1 MVSCLYYSVPQ
12 IYNKNRLYDLTKLT
26 RPLSERYKITAVMSD
41 ETDIISSISTSP
53 IVKVVI
59 LVIIYVEIVTD
70 DVLVVIDKSLNC
82 HKIRNRLRPSI
93 IYFYKAWIEMTQ

>member
-1 MVSCLYYSVPQ
+1 MVSCLFYSVLHL
-12 IYNKNRLYDLTKLT
+12 YNKNRLYDLTKLT
-26 RPLSERYKITAVMSD
+26 RPLSEKYKITTVMTD
-41 ETDIISSISTSP
+41 ESDIIASIATSP

-82 HKIRNRLRPSI
+82 HKIRNCLRPSI
-93 IYFYKAWIEMTQ
+93 EYSTKLGLK

>member
-1 MVSCLYYSVPQ
+1 MVSCLFYSVPD

-26 RPLSERYKITAVMSD
+26 RPLIEKYKITAVMTD
-41 ETDIISSISTSP
+41 ETDIIAGIATSP

-82 HKIRNRLRPSI
+82 HIIRNCVRPSI
-93 IYFYKAWIEMTQ
+93 EYF